1 MAMVNATLPS
11 RYAELIAVL
20 VKPRLR
26 LRLGL
31 FEVKVEIIGK
41 IRTDT
46 KKRAETFEV
55 KVERKGKNRYKAR

>member
-31 FEVKVEIIGK
+31 FEVKVEI
-41 IRTDT
+41 D
-46 KKRAETFEV
+46 
-55 KVERKGKNRYKAR
+55 RKD